1 MTSWRLRSSPARAQ
15 CDSSGTVIIPDLN
28 LLVYAYN
35 AGAPHHD
42 AARQWWEDLVNGTER
57 VGVPWV
63 VSTGFVRLMTHPR
76 VLVHPAAP
84 AEAVDYVCQW
94 FQFPYVTSV
103 NPGVDHLT
111 YLRRNLV
118 AAGVGANLVTNC
130 HIAALAMEYQ
140 AEVHS
145 NDTDFSRFPGL
156 RWRNP
161 L

>member
-1 MTSWRLRSSPARAQ
+1 MI
-15 CDSSGTVIIPDLN
+15 VPDTN

-35 AGAPHHD
+35 DGAPHHE
-42 AARQWWEDLVNGTER
+42 AARRWWEDLINGAER
-57 VGVPWV
+57 VGVPWM

-76 VLVHPAAP
+76 VLRSPVSP
-84 AEAVDYVCQW
+84 VDAIAHVRDW
-94 FQFPYVTSV
+94 FRYAHVSPI
-103 NPGVDHLT
+103 NPGAEHLT
-111 YLRRNLV
+111 HVQRNLE
-118 AAGVGANLVTNC
+118 AAGVGANLVTDA

-145 NDTDFSRFPGL
+145 NDSDFSRFPGL